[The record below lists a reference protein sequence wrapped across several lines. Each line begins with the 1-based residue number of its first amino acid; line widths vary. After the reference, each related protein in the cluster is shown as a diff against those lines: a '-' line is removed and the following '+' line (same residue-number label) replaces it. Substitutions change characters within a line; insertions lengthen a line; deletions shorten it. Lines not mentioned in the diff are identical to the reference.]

1 MLNQSSVSL
10 TISIGMYIVLIVV
23 GWICLMSSIVQS
35 VVTSVCFMEM
45 ASYGSVSS
53 YNSGVS
59 LDMGS
64 CVVHCWRVWGLEVRV
79 LVEHYWSVVPVMVR
93 DGVSCEMSILI
104 LYSWVKVL
112 VICMRLIPVVES
124 LTLVSL
130 GSH

>member
-10 TISIGMYIVLIVV
+10 TISIGMYIILIVV
-23 GWICLMSSIVQS
+23 GWICLMGRVVQS

-45 ASYGSVSS
+45 ASYGSVGS
-53 YNSGVS
+53 YNSWVS

-93 DGVSCEMSILI
+93 GRVSCKMSILI
-104 LYSWVKVL
+104 LYCWVKMV
-112 VICMRLIPVVES
+112 VICMCLIPVVES
-124 LTLVSL
+124 LSLVSL